1 MKIGSYLI
9 WAAVA
14 AGTGLLVLLG
24 YFIPLEQIP
33 AEGILRDIFELR
45 LLILQWAVLL
55 AAVGLFVG
63 LANIFSVHWTKVGEQ
78 SEDWPYS
85 AILLIFFLITL
96 MVGLIFG
103 PDSETVR
110 LLFNYVQL
118 PVEATLSG
126 ILAIS
131 LTLAGFRIVGYRRDF
146 FSMVFVGT
154 AFLVLIGSGPGLI
167 PNDGPGFEFF
177 AGLRNW
183 IAQVAAAGGAR
194 GILIGVALGSIMT
207 GLRVLLAID
216 RPYGDG

>member
-1 MKIGSYLI
+1 
-9 WAAVA
+9 VD
-14 AGTGLLVLLG
+14 LVPTA
-24 YFIPLEQIP
+24 FQ
-33 AEGILRDIFELR
+33 LR
-45 LLILQWAVLL
+45 LLIMQWAVLL
-55 AAVGLFVG
+55 TAVGLFIG
-63 LANIFSVHWTKVGEQ
+63 LVNLFSVHWAKVGDQ
-78 SEDWPYS
+78 SEGWPYS

-96 MVGLIFG
+96 MVGLVFG

-126 ILAIS
+126 LLAIS
-131 LTLAGFRIVGYRRDF
+131 LALAGFRIVGYRRDF
-146 FSMVFVGT
+146 FSLVFVGS

-167 PNDGPGFEFF
+167 PVDGLGYEFF

-194 GILIGVALGSIMT
+194 GILIGVALGSVLT

>member
-1 MKIGSYLI
+1 VKIGSYLI

-14 AGTGLLVLLG
+14 AVTGLFVLVG
-24 YFIPLEQIP
+24 YFIPVDLVPTAFQ
-33 AEGILRDIFELR
+33 LR
-45 LLILQWAVLL
+45 LLIMQWAVLL
-55 AAVGLFVG
+55 AAVGLFIG
-63 LANIFSVHWTKVGEQ
+63 LANLFSVHWTKVGEQ
-78 SEDWPYS
+78 SEGWQYS
-85 AILLIFFLITL
+85 AVLLIFFLITL
-96 MVGLIFG
+96 MVGLVFG

-126 ILAIS
+126 LVAIS
-131 LTLAGFRIVGYRRDF
+131 LALAGFRIVGYRRDF
-146 FSMVFVGT
+146 ISIVFVGT

-167 PNDGPGFEFF
+167 PLDGPGYEFF

-194 GILIGVALGSIMT
+194 GILIGVALGSVVT

>member
-1 MKIGSYLI
+1 LI

-14 AGTGLLVLLG
+14 AVSGLFVLLG
-24 YFIPLEQIP
+24 YFIPIDLVPVAFQ
-33 AEGILRDIFELR
+33 LR
-45 LLILQWAVLL
+45 LLIMQWAVLL

-63 LANIFSVHWTKVGEQ
+63 LANLFSVHWTKVGEQ
-78 SEDWPYS
+78 SEGWPYS

-96 MVGLIFG
+96 MVGLVFG

-126 ILAIS
+126 LLAIS
-131 LTLAGFRIVGYRRDF
+131 LALAGFRIVGYRRDF
-146 FSMVFVGT
+146 ISVVFVGT

-167 PNDGPGFEFF
+167 ATDGPGFEFF

-194 GILIGVALGSIMT
+194 GILIGVALGSIVT

>member
-1 MKIGSYLI
+1 MKLGSYLI

-14 AGTGLLVLLG
+14 AVSGLFVLLG
-24 YFIPLEQIP
+24 YFIPVNLIP
-33 AEGILRDIFELR
+33 VAFQLR
-45 LLILQWAVLL
+45 LLIMQWAVLL

-63 LANIFSVHWTKVGEQ
+63 LANIFLVHWTKVGEQ
-78 SEDWPYS
+78 SEGWPYS

-96 MVGLIFG
+96 MVGLVFG

-131 LTLAGFRIVGYRRDF
+131 LALAGFRILSYRRDF
-146 FSMVFVGT
+146 ISVVFVGT
-154 AFLVLIGSGPGLI
+154 AFFVLIGSGPGLI
-167 PNDGPGFEFF
+167 PNDGPGYEFF

-194 GILIGVALGSIMT
+194 GILIGVALGSVVT

>member
-1 MKIGSYLI
+1 MKLGSYLI
-9 WAAVA
+9 WAAIA
-14 AGTGLLVLLG
+14 AGTGLIVLIG
-24 YFIPLEQIP
+24 YFVPLEQIP

-45 LLILQWAVLL
+45 LLIMRWAVLL

-63 LANIFSVHWTKVGEQ
+63 LLNLFSVHWRKVGVQ
-78 SEDWPYS
+78 SEGWPYS
-85 AILLIFFLITL
+85 AILLISFLITL
-96 MVGLIFG
+96 TVGLIFG

-131 LTLAGFRIVGYRRDF
+131 LSLAGFRIVGNRRDF
-146 FSMVFVGT
+146 ISMVFIGT
-154 AFLVLIGSGPGLI
+154 AFLVLLGSGPGLLPSGGI
-167 PNDGPGFEFF
+167 AYEFF

-194 GILIGVALGSIMT
+194 GILIGVALGAVVT